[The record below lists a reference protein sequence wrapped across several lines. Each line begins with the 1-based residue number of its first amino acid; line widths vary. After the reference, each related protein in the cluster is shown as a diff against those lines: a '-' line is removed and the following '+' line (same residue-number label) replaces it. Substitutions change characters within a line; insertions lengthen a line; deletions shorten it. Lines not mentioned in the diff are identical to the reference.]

1 MIHRFVLMFTL
12 LLLPIMGQCI
22 NTYEKNEDERYIGW
36 YWKNPV
42 IEEEKEEEETTEERK
57 QLPPLPPESELMSMH
72 PKDIEKMQ
80 EEYLDQAVWQP
91 TPQNVANYV
100 IMKDVMRRKSKA
112 FTAVHSMVVQMQP
125 ELNAMK
131 NYPANNRGRQDY
143 METRNSEI
151 DEFLISKKDEYA
163 YILLTTD
170 NCKRCENQKQI
181 LGFMQNSIPWRI
193 EEINITNRPEVA
205 LRFNIT
211 YTPTLIMISPFSD
224 NHMPITAG
232 IETHDR
238 IKANTYRSIHLLEGT
253 MKPEQFFML
262 ENERGSSMDPLRD
275 VNKTFQDYFNDM

>member
-1 MIHRFVLMFTL
+1 MRRLIALIAFSSL
-12 LLLPIMGQCI
+12 LIPGIGMA
-22 NTYEKNEDERYIGW
+22 TVDTDRDKDERYVGW
-36 YWKNPV
+36 YWKNTV
-42 IEEEKEEEETTEERK
+42 DEEEKEEEKEPER
-57 QLPPLPPESELMSMH
+57 QELPPLPPESQLMSMH

-80 EEYLDQAVWQP
+80 EEYLDQAIWKP

-125 ELNAMK
+125 EFNAMK
-131 NYPANNRGRQDY
+131 NYPANRAGRKDY
-143 METRNSEI
+143 LNARANEI
-151 DEFLISKKDEYA
+151 DTFLHGKKDEYA
-163 YILLTTD
+163 YILLTSN
-170 NCKRCENQKQI
+170 NCPRCEKQKQI
-181 LGFMQNSIPWRI
+181 IGFMLNSIPWRM
-193 EEINITNRPEVA
+193 EEINIDQKPHVA
-205 LRFNIT
+205 KRFNVS

-238 IKANTYRSIHLLEGT
+238 IKANTYRSIQLLEGT

-275 VNKTFQDYFNDM
+275 VNKTFREYFNGI